1 MVRAKFQVT
10 KVSKNYYRGADGKP
24 VEGSTEVT
32 LTPQYDQSIE
42 EDRRY
47 AKATP
52 SGTIILMVDNPP
64 AAAYLEP
71 GQQFYVDFTRV
82 GGDEHGKA

>member
-1 MVRAKFQVT
+1 MVRAKFVVS
-10 KVSKNYYRGADGKP
+10 KVSKSYYRGSDGKAC
-24 VEGSTEVT
+24 EGSAEIT
-32 LTPQYDQSIE
+32 LHPQYDQSIE
-42 EDRRY
+42 EDRRF

-52 SGTIILMVDNPP
+52 SGTIVLTVDNPP

-82 GGDEHGKA
+82 EA